1 MQLAGKT
8 CLTRLS
14 TEISRRK
21 RLELTEDD
29 LIAINGQVARHKYL
43 RGHGGSAEALFS
55 IERWLL
61 AQCGLKLDHAVGPP
75 DPHAPP
81 GGSAVAMR
89 KVA

>member
-1 MQLAGKT
+1 M
-8 CLTRLS
+8 
-14 TEISRRK
+14 TEA
-21 RLELTEDD
+21 D